1 MKWIRSH
8 ISRGSWAAL
17 FALTLQFALSF
28 GHFHGVA
35 QGKAAAVAL
44 GSFSSE
50 RSLVDNATSTLSVK
64 QHQPE
69 RNSDDHTDD
78 ICAIC
83 VVMAMANTALS
94 ATSPVLQAPQAIEFS
109 YPALVGESARIA
121 SVRVA
126 FQPRAPP
133 IS

>member
-8 ISRGSWAAL
+8 ISRGSWLAL
-17 FALTLQFALSF
+17 FALTIQFALSF
-28 GHFHGVA
+28 GHFHGVVSER
-35 QGKAAAVAL
+35 AAAVAL
-44 GSFSSE
+44 GSLPAE
-50 RSLVDNATSTLSVK
+50 RSLVDSVASTHSIK

-69 RNSDDHTDD
+69 HDSDDHTDD

-94 ATSPVLQAPQAIEFS
+94 ATSPVLQVPQAIEFS
-109 YPALVGESARIA
+109 YPALEGESARIET
-121 SVRVA
+121 VRAA